1 MRRKAQ
7 QITSEHIHPEVKGR
21 EAFLLPEFV
30 DASQVGTQPVRVPSD
45 NVVIVPSSGTVKKE
59 ISYWRDRLTFSDL
72 SESFRLAIQQ
82 QQKM

>member
-21 EAFLLPEFV
+21 EAFLLPEVV
-30 DASQVGTQPVRVPSD
+30 DALKVDPKPVQDPSD
-45 NVVIVPSSGTVKKE
+45 NVVYAPSSGTVKKE

-72 SESFRLAIQQ
+72 SESFRLAI
-82 QQKM
+82 